1 MNALRNKYSK
11 LFFISSLVVI
21 ADQLTKWIVAKK
33 IVYYDVIQVIPG
45 FFNLVHIH
53 NTGGAFGI
61 FASHQ
66 NSLQSIFFILVAVGA
81 IGLVLYLYKNTP
93 SQYPLLSFGLT
104 LIFGGA
110 VGNMIDRILFGRVTD
125 FIDLYIGNLH
135 WPAFNIADSAI
146 TVGMLIFAFYILFRK
161 MPV

>member
-1 MNALRNKYSK
+1 MK
-11 LFFISSLVVI
+11 LACVSAIVII
-21 ADQLTKWIVAKK
+21 ADQLSKWIIAKK
-33 IVYYDVIQVIPG
+33 IVFYGVVEVIPG

-61 FASHQ
+61 FAGHH
-66 NSLQSIFFILVAVGA
+66 NTLQSALFILVAIGA
-81 IGLVLYLYKNTP
+81 ICLILYLYKNTP
-93 SQYPLLSFGLT
+93 SQYPILSFGFE

-110 VGNMIDRILFGRVTD
+110 TGNLIDRIRFGRVTD
-125 FIDLYIGNLH
+125 FMDVYIGDLH

-146 TVGMLIFAFYILFRK
+146 TVGMIIFAFYILFRK